1 MVDRVK
7 FVLKEL
13 NTYANLIEDHRK
25 TVIADMIW
33 CGLRFG
39 ASPSNYYHFDF
50 RHATNSD
57 RKTFITHRISNK
69 LMKKYNGNVNTDV
82 LYNKLNFADYFNKY
96 CGRACFDSKTI
107 SSANLQPFIGQR
119 IIYKPLRGGQGRGI
133 TVFHLC
139 GGGLSKIVEQIHDL
153 PDGVIESWI
162 LQHPLMSSFCPDSVN
177 PIRLQTICSHGKAHC
192 ICATLTVGS
201 QGKEFANASTKSI
214 FALVDVKTGTVN
226 TNGCDY
232 NGNLYFKHPESD
244 IVFKGFK
251 IPNWDA
257 VLQITTEAA
266 EMIPHIGYIGWDV
279 AITANGAVLIEGNN
293 DPGYTAYQLPMLTN
307 TQQGT
312 MDLFKPFL

>member
-133 TVFHLC
+133 TVFH
-139 GGGLSKIVEQIHDL
+139 
-153 PDGVIESWI
+153 
-162 LQHPLMSSFCPDSVN
+162 
-177 PIRLQTICSHGKAHC
+177 
-192 ICATLTVGS
+192 
-201 QGKEFANASTKSI
+201 
-214 FALVDVKTGTVN
+214 
-226 TNGCDY
+226 
-232 NGNLYFKHPESD
+232 
-244 IVFKGFK
+244 
-251 IPNWDA
+251 
-257 VLQITTEAA
+257 
-266 EMIPHIGYIGWDV
+266 
-279 AITANGAVLIEGNN
+279 
-293 DPGYTAYQLPMLTN
+293 
-307 TQQGT
+307 
-312 MDLFKPFL
+312 